1 MISLDLTK
9 SSEVRKA
16 GDWSNSSEKIR
27 KGDDQ
32 AFWYN
37 SIVHSIT
44 LFDIANPFAR
54 NSNLKASVYK
64 IMYQQIV
71 FFFNSNKKYLVKWEF
86 VHRHTKPRNV
96 LFDQDSTYS
105 KDSIAFFMV

>member
-9 SSEVRKA
+9 LSEVRKA
-16 GDWSNSSEKIR
+16 GDWSNSSENIR

-71 FFFNSNKKYLVKWEF
+71 FFFNSNKKI
-86 VHRHTKPRNV
+86 PC
-96 LFDQDSTYS
+96 
-105 KDSIAFFMV
+105 